1 MQHDKYLTIS
11 AYFATFFSNLSVSD
25 ITAKNE
31 EQVKYLSI
39 LQVKTVQL
47 LINCCYIMM
56 NSFSYKLSH

>member
-11 AYFATFFSNLSVSD
+11 SYFATFFSNLSVSD

-39 LQVKTVQL
+39 LQVKTAQL
-47 LINCCYIMM
+47 LIAVV
-56 NSFSYKLSH
+56 L